1 MEQYVRQKIMRL
13 IVCIIVFLAGMLLNS
28 VIFAQGF
35 FDQEPYDPIENI
47 NRTTHE
53 FNKGIDRYAIRPTS
67 NFYGSYIPELIR
79 IPISNFRGNL
89 NEPKRFLNH
98 IFQRDFSGAGTDLSR
113 FIINS
118 TLGIGGLIDV
128 ASLWDIYPRST
139 GFDETFRSFNVPQG
153 AYVELPL
160 FGPNSTRGSLG
171 LITDYVLNPSKPI
184 TEGIDGVIIL
194 GVEVANVFQRR
205 YEFAPM
211 IDATLYNSADSYLA
225 ARNIFLQTRNEFDID
240 DNDVDVFDPY
250 GED

>member
-1 MEQYVRQKIMRL
+1 MRL
-13 IVCIIVFLAGMLLNS
+13 IVCIIVFIAGMLLS
-28 VIFAQGF
+28 SAIFAQGF
-35 FDQEPYDPIENI
+35 FEQKPYDPFENI

-53 FNKGIDRYAIRPTS
+53 FNKGIDRYAVRPTS

-184 TEGIDGVIIL
+184 TEGIDGVIML
-194 GVEVANVFQRR
+194 GIEVANVFQRR

-240 DNDVDVFDPY
+240 DNEVDVFDPY

>member
-1 MEQYVRQKIMRL
+1 MRL
-13 IVCIIVFLAGMLLNS
+13 ILCIIVFLAKVLLNS
-28 VIFAQGF
+28 AIFAQGF
-35 FDQEPYDPIENI
+35 FEKEPYDPIENI

-53 FNKGIDRYAIRPTS
+53 FNKGLDRYAVRPTS
-67 NFYGSYIPELIR
+67 NEYGSYVPELIR

-89 NEPKRFLNH
+89 NEPKRFINH
-98 IFQRDFSGAGTDLSR
+98 IFQRDFSSAGTDLSR

-128 ASLWDIYPRST
+128 ASMWDIYPRST
-139 GFDETFRSFNVPQG
+139 GFDETFRSFNIPQG

-160 FGPNSTRGSLG
+160 FGPNSARGSFG

-184 TEGIDGVIIL
+184 TAGIDGVVML

-211 IDATLYNSADSYLA
+211 IDATLYNSADSYTA
-225 ARNIFLQTRNEFDID
+225 ARNIFLQTKNEFDID
-240 DNDVDVFDPY
+240 NDESDVFDPY
-250 GED
+250 NDE

>member
-1 MEQYVRQKIMRL
+1 MRL
-13 IVCIIVFLAGMLLNS
+13 IVCITVFVAGLLLS
-28 VIFAQGF
+28 SAIFAQGF
-35 FDQEPYDPIENI
+35 FEQKPYDPFENI

-53 FNKGIDRYAIRPTS
+53 FNKGIDRYAVRPTS

-118 TLGIGGLIDV
+118 TLGIGGLIDI

-184 TEGIDGVIIL
+184 TEGIDGVIML

-240 DNDVDVFDPY
+240 DNEVDVFDPY